1 MNCWSSEGKREVNY
15 WFSEVDVRSE
25 LLAFG
30 GKVGGE
36 LLVFGVK
43 VGGELLVFGGK
54 ARSDGF
60 ESVCC
65 WVVRFAARDGGRESA
80 VFHSGPTSEGVC
92 RAFPPIAFLLY
103 GSESSG

>member
-1 MNCWSSEGKREVNY
+1 MNCWSSEGKCEVNYRFSEGKREVNY
-15 WFSEVDVRSE
+15 WFSEVDVRS
-25 LLAFG
+25 
-30 GKVGGE
+30 
-36 LLVFGVK
+36 
-43 VGGELLVFGGK
+43 ELLVFGGK

-65 WVVRFAARDGGRESA
+65 WVVRFAARDVARESA

-103 GSESSG
+103 GSDSSG

>member
-43 VGGELLVFGGK
+43 VGGELLVFGVK
-54 ARSDGF
+54 
-60 ESVCC
+60 V
-65 WVVRFAARDGGRESA
+65 GGELL
-80 VFHSGPTSEGVC
+80 VF
-92 RAFPPIAFLLY
+92 
-103 GSESSG
+103 

>member
-1 MNCWSSEGKREVNY
+1 MNCWSSEGKWEVNY

-43 VGGELLVFGGK
+43 VGGEQLVFGGGCEK
-54 ARSDGF
+54 
-60 ESVCC
+60 
-65 WVVRFAARDGGRESA
+65 
-80 VFHSGPTSEGVC
+80 
-92 RAFPPIAFLLY
+92 
-103 GSESSG
+103 

>member
-1 MNCWSSEGKREVNY
+1 MNCWSSEGKWEVNY
-15 WFSEVDVRSE
+15 WSSEVDVRSE
-25 LLAFG
+25 LLVFG

-36 LLVFGVK
+36 LLA
-43 VGGELLVFGGK
+43 FGGK

-92 RAFPPIAFLLY
+92 RAFPPIAFLLC